1 MSNIPN
7 TICGV
12 KMNKLILLILALFVL
27 PSYAAERQF
36 DIEMI
41 VFKRAVDPEKTAEVW
56 PNSLPAIN
64 FNNVGYFQS
73 TEYAKNKGVTFLS
86 PKDFQLNDSLE
97 KLNKH
102 AGFEVLLH
110 KVWRQ
115 GDQGKAAAPKFRIRA
130 GKDFSQS
137 FNQDGSQKVSF
148 TDMTDANGEALTE
161 QTIDKPL
168 YQLDGVIQVYVQH
181 YLFFEAQLDLKAPGV
196 RDVVLEDKQIELTE
210 SESNDTVQIGN
221 LEEISP
227 TIQVEEFLK
236 SYRLDQKRRMRSS
249 ETHYI
254 DHPLMG
260 IIIQVRRV
268 PSE

>member
-1 MSNIPN
+1 M
-7 TICGV
+7 
-12 KMNKLILLILALFVL
+12 KKLILLLLVIIAA

-41 VFKRAVDPEKTAEVW
+41 IFKRAVNPEQSNETW
-56 PNSLPAIN
+56 PNSLSEIDITTAGTLQNSAYLNSKKATLLPSN
-64 FNNVGYFQS
+64 
-73 TEYAKNKGVTFLS
+73 EY
-86 PKDFQLNDSLE
+86 QLNEQFE
-97 KLNKH
+97 KLTKH
-102 AGFEVLLH
+102 AGFEVLFY
-110 KVWRQ
+110 KAWRQ
-115 GDQGKAAAPKFRIRA
+115 GDQGKSAAPKFRVRA
-130 GKDFSQS
+130 GKDYSND
-137 FNQDGSQKVSF
+137 FNPDGSQKIQFV
-148 TDMTDANGEALTE
+148 DLTDANGNALTE
-161 QTIDKPL
+161 QTIDNPL
-168 YQLDGVIQVYVQH
+168 YELDGVIQVYVQH
-181 YLFFEAQLDLKAPGV
+181 YLFLEAQLDLKAPGV
-196 RDVVLEDKQIELTE
+196 RDVIIEDKEIELSE

-268 PSE
+268 AAE